1 MVDKLTHLKQLE
13 AESIHIIRE
22 VAAEFDNPVMLYSI
36 GKDSAVMLHLA
47 RKAFFPGKLPFPVM
61 HVDTRWKFQ
70 EMYTFRDK
78 MVEELGLDLITH
90 VNPDGVAQGINPF
103 THGSAKHTDIMKT
116 EGLKQA
122 LDKHG
127 FDAAFG
133 GARRDEEKSR
143 AKERVYSFR
152 DSKHRWDPKNQR
164 PELWNVYNGNVNK
177 GESIRVF
184 PLSNWT
190 ELDIWQ
196 YIYLEGIPIVPLYF
210 AAERDVIEKNGTL
223 IMIDDDRILEHLSDE
238 DKARI
243 VKKKVRFRT
252 LGCYPLTGAVESE
265 AETLT
270 DIIQEM
276 LLTRTSE
283 RQGRVIDHDGAG
295 SMEDKNVRVI
305 SKGLSPMSHQ
315 SDLISEDILAYLG
328 QHERKEMLR
337 FLTCGNVDDGKSTL
351 IGRLLHDSKMIYED
365 HLEAITRDSKKSGT
379 TGDDIDLALL
389 VDGLQAEREQ
399 GITIDVAYRYF
410 STAKRKF
417 IIADT
422 PGHEQYTR
430 NMATGASTCDLAI
443 ILIDARYGVQTQT
456 RRHSFIASLLG
467 IKHIVVAVNKMDI
480 NGFDQSVFEQIK
492 ADYLKFAEGIAFKPS
507 TMAFVPMSALKGDNV
522 VNKSERSPWYTGQS
536 LMEILETVEIAN
548 DRNYTDLRFPVQ
560 YVNRPNLNFRGFAG
574 TLASGVVHKGD
585 EVVVLPSGKSSRV
598 KSIVTFDGE
607 LEHAGPGQAVTL
619 TMEDE
624 IDISR
629 GDLLVH
635 ADNVP
640 QVADAFD
647 AMLVW
652 MAEEPMLPGKKYD
665 IKRATS
671 YVPGSITS
679 IVHRVDVNTLA
690 EGPASSL
697 QLNEIGRVK
706 VSLDAAI
713 ALDGYDSNR
722 TTGAFIVIDR
732 LTNGTVAAGMI
743 IAPPVNHGSATHHGK
758 LAHVATEER
767 AQRFG
772 QQPATV
778 LFSGLSGAGKS
789 TLAYAVER
797 KLFDMGRAVFVLDG
811 QNLRHD
817 LNKGLPQDRTGR
829 TENWRRAAHVA
840 RQFNEAGLLTLA
852 AFVAPDAEGREQA
865 KALIGADRLL
875 TVYVQASPLV
885 CAERDPQGLYAA
897 GGDNIPGES
906 FPYDVPLNAD
916 LVIDTQALSLEDSV
930 KQVLEL
936 LRQRGAI

>member
-1 MVDKLTHLKQLE
+1 
-13 AESIHIIRE
+13 
-22 VAAEFDNPVMLYSI
+22 
-36 GKDSAVMLHLA
+36 
-47 RKAFFPGKLPFPVM
+47 
-61 HVDTRWKFQ
+61 
-70 EMYTFRDK
+70 
-78 MVEELGLDLITH
+78 
-90 VNPDGVAQGINPF
+90 
-103 THGSAKHTDIMKT
+103 
-116 EGLKQA
+116 
-122 LDKHG
+122 
-127 FDAAFG
+127 
-133 GARRDEEKSR
+133 
-143 AKERVYSFR
+143 
-152 DSKHRWDPKNQR
+152 
-164 PELWNVYNGNVNK
+164 
-177 GESIRVF
+177 
-184 PLSNWT
+184 
-190 ELDIWQ
+190 
-196 YIYLEGIPIVPLYF
+196 
-210 AAERDVIEKNGTL
+210 
-223 IMIDDDRILEHLSDE
+223 
-238 DKARI
+238 
-243 VKKKVRFRT
+243 
-252 LGCYPLTGAVESE
+252 
-265 AETLT
+265 
-270 DIIQEM
+270 
-276 LLTRTSE
+276 
-283 RQGRVIDHDGAG
+283 
-295 SMEDKNVRVI
+295 
-305 SKGLSPMSHQ
+305 MSHQ
-315 SDLISEDILAYLG
+315 SELISEDILAYLA
-328 QHERKEMLR
+328 QHERKELLR

-379 TGDDIDLALL
+379 TGEEVDLALL

-443 ILIDARYGVQTQT
+443 ILVDARYGVQTQT
-456 RRHSFIASLLG
+456 RRHSYIASLLG
-467 IKHIVVAVNKMDI
+467 IKHIVVAVNKMDLK
-480 NGFDQSVFEQIK
+480 GFDEQVFEDIK
-492 ADYLKFAEGIAFKPS
+492 TDYLAFAEAIELTPS
-507 TMAFVPMSALKGDNV
+507 SLHFVPMSALKGDNV
-522 VNKSERSPWYTGQS
+522 VNRSERSPWYTGPA
-536 LMEILETVEIAN
+536 LMEILETVEVSA
-548 DRNYTDLRFPVQ
+548 DRNFTDLRFPVQ

-585 EVVVLPSGKSSRV
+585 EVVVLPSNKRSRV
-598 KSIVTFDGE
+598 KSIVTYEGE
-607 LEHAGPGQAVTL
+607 LENAGPGQAVTL

-640 QVADAFD
+640 AVADQFD

-671 YVPGSITS
+671 YVPGSITG
-679 IVHRVDVNTLA
+679 ITHKVDVNTL
-690 EGPASSL
+690 ERGGASAL

-706 VSLDAAI
+706 VALDSAI
-713 ALDGYDSNR
+713 ALDGYGSNR

-732 LTNGTVAAGMI
+732 LTNGTVGAGMI
-743 IAPPVNHGSATHHGK
+743 IAPPVLPHGGSGQHGSQ
-758 LAHVATEER
+758 AHVSTVER

-797 KLFDMGRAVFVLDG
+797 KLFDLGRAVYVLDG

-817 LNKGLPQDRTGR
+817 LNKGLPQDRAGR

-865 KALIGADRLL
+865 KTLIGADRLI
-875 TVYVQASPLV
+875 TVYVQASPSV
-885 CAERDPQGLYAA
+885 CRERDPQGLYAA
-897 GGDNIPGES
+897 DGDNIPGES

-916 LVIDTQALSLEDSV
+916 LVIDTQSTDVDAAV
-930 KQVLEL
+930 RQVLEV